1 MPKEKLRLDRKTGEF
16 VQVLTE
22 KGQEIPDPTP
32 MAPPVGYKR
41 HVPLHERIRAMVQHE
56 YLRARQHDEYETP
69 EEADDFLVGD
79 EDDPREGRFAMMPG
93 HEHDWE
99 ENYEPPKDFK
109 DMRQRLVDA
118 GWTPPAAK
126 DEAKPARAPSGGAP
140 ATSEG
145 HSPAS
150 SRDGSKGKKPS
161 PRSDSDLQHF
171 GDEGK

>member
-1 MPKEKLRLDRKTGEF
+1 MPKEKLRLDPKTGEF

-56 YLRARQHDEYETP
+56 YLRARQQDEYESP

-79 EDDPREGRFAMMPG
+79 QDDAREGRFAMMPG

-99 ENYEPPKDFK
+99 ENYEPPRDFK
-109 DMRQRLVDA
+109 DMHQRLVDA
-118 GWTPPAAK
+118 GWTPPEK
-126 DEAKPARAPSGGAP
+126 DVERQEKSAVKPVK
-140 ATSEG
+140 SEKE
-145 HSPAS
+145 SIS
-150 SRDGSKGKKPS
+150 LDGDVSKNNRGE
-161 PRSDSDLQHF
+161 PRRGSDKQS
-171 GDEGK
+171 